1 MKNYAAVVSSLKRKL
16 HNGTALASQAESP
29 FRVLIATM
37 LSHRTRDEKTEEA
50 AEALFRKY
58 GTPEL
63 LADAPEAKIRKLIKP
78 VGFYRVKAKRIKN
91 AARILLEKFKGRVP
105 RKMEELLSIPGV
117 GRKTAD
123 CVLVY
128 GFKIPAIPV
137 DTHVHRISNRL
148 GWVKTKKPEE
158 TEKELEKIIPR
169 RFWIVLN
176 ELFVQFG
183 QTICKPARPRCSE
196 CPISKECNYYKT
208 VYLKTKE

>member
-1 MKNYAAVVSSLKRKL
+1 MNYAKVINSLKRTL
-16 HNGTALASQAESP
+16 HNGTALASQAENP

-50 AEALFRKY
+50 TDALFKHY
-58 GTPEL
+58 ATPKS
-63 LADAPEAKIRKLIKP
+63 LAQAPEAEIRALIKP
-78 VGFYRVKAKRIKN
+78 VGFYRVKAKRVKN
-91 AARILLEKFKGRVP
+91 AARILLKQFNGKVP
-105 RKMEELLSIPGV
+105 HKMEELLSIPGV

-128 GFKIPAIPV
+128 AFRIPAIPV

-158 TEKELEKIIPR
+158 TEHELEKIIPR

-176 ELFVQFG
+176 ELLVQFG
-183 QTICKPARPRCSE
+183 QQICKPIRPNCRG
-196 CPISKECNYYKT
+196 CPISLECNYYKT
-208 VYLKTKE
+208 VFVKTKE